1 MEGVNRLEQN
11 QNSLEQPVHV
21 ALTDVSQMNG
31 LNLVD
36 YIKSCVAQFGNI
48 FTLSIFNGPKITLV
62 QESDLFSDVVTKN
75 KMDINPEL
83 VEIRTQFEIDNV
95 FCDEPQIA
103 QMNRDF
109 VLALK
114 GKKLE
119 KTKVCYNERLDFEC
133 HKFAERSLSTH
144 KYCEIEL
151 AELQLNTM
159 VKASL
164 YSLFGEALAN
174 DQAIVEYFN
183 FSESLSPTV
192 AKCREAFN
200 VASRAK
206 EKLLLRLEQVLVEA
220 QTPLIQSLNVGL
232 FSSSTISQEDKAKVL
247 LYFLWGSLS
256 NILPSMQ
263 SFYRTLVQHRFYAN
277 EIRANPNFDMLPLIK
292 EVLRLRG
299 NKPIYRLVESNIMIQ
314 GTDGKKFVV
323 PKGHWLGFISQ
334 IHHQDEQIFSEPNK
348 FDPSRFCKAFG
359 FTNSPKPPSLFV
371 YGVGNSKCPGSAFAN
386 HIMASTAVYWLKHF
400 DAKLWGSH
408 QAEAM
413 RMFDSVLGD
422 KQSLLLKKRA

>member
-1 MEGVNRLEQN
+1 MNLVEQN
-11 QNSLEQPVHV
+11 QNSFEQPVHV

-31 LNLVD
+31 LNLID
-36 YIKSCVAQFGNI
+36 YIKSCMAQFGNI
-48 FTLSIFNGPKITLV
+48 FTLSIFGGPKITLV
-62 QESDLFSDVVTKN
+62 QESDLFSDVVAKN
-75 KMDINPEL
+75 KMNINPEL
-83 VEIRTQFEIDNV
+83 VEVRSQFEIDNV
-95 FCDEPQIA
+95 FCDEQQIA

-114 GKKLE
+114 GQKLAI
-119 KTKVCYNERLDFEC
+119 TKARYDERLNFEC
-133 HKFAERSLSTH
+133 QKFAERYLNTQN
-144 KYCEIEL
+144 YCEVEL

-159 VKASL
+159 IKASL
-164 YSLFGEALAN
+164 YSLFGKPLAS
-174 DQAIVEYFN
+174 DQAIADYFS
-183 FSESLSPTV
+183 FSESLSPTG
-192 AKCREAFN
+192 ADCKQAAN
-200 VASRAK
+200 DASCAK
-206 EKLLLRLEQVLVEA
+206 EKLLLRFEQVLAEA
-220 QTPLIQSLNVGL
+220 QTPLIQSLKIGL
-232 FSSSTISQEDKAKVL
+232 FSSPMINQEDKAKVL

-263 SFYRTLVQHRFYAN
+263 SFYRTLVQHPSYAN
-277 EIRANPNFDMLPLIK
+277 EIRTTPSFDILPLIK

-299 NKPIYRLVESNIMIQ
+299 NKPIYRLVESDIKIQ

-334 IHHQDEQIFSEPNK
+334 IHHQDEKNFSEPNK

-359 FTNSPKPPSLFV
+359 HTKSNKHPSLFV

-400 DAKLWGSH
+400 DAKLCGSH